1 VRLVTFRDSPHSTR
15 VGELH
20 RQQVHGVAAE
30 TMIEWLSGQGRVR
43 TGSVHAL
50 KDLHLLAPVPTP
62 PSVRDFFA
70 FEEHVAAG
78 WRRRGSD
85 IPEAWYEAPVFYFS
99 NPASIRG
106 PGDEVARPTNCQM
119 LDFELEIAAVIG
131 TENQIAGFTL
141 MNDWSARDLQAR
153 EMTVGLGPAKGK
165 DFATSLGPMLVT
177 PDQLPYEDGRLH
189 LEATVTVNGEEIT
202 RSDAAKQHF
211 TWPQIVEQA
220 VRDTVLR
227 PGDVLG
233 SGTLAR
239 GCLLEL
245 GPLEGDRWLEP
256 GDLVVLEAPGIG
268 TLANPVV

>member
-1 VRLVTFRDSPHSTR
+1 MRLVTFRDSPHSTR
-15 VGELH
+15 VGELDGG
-20 RQQVHGVAAE
+20 QVHGCAAE
-30 TMIEWLSGQGRVR
+30 TMIEWLSGEGHVR
-43 TGSVHAL
+43 TGSVHPL
-50 KDLHLLAPVPTP
+50 SDLHLLAPVPTP

-78 WRRRGSD
+78 LEAPRRRDPRGLVRRAGLLLLQPGRHLRPRRRG
-85 IPEAWYEAPVFYFS
+85 
-99 NPASIRG
+99 
-106 PGDEVARPTNCQM
+106 RPPHGCNM

-131 TENQIAGFTL
+131 PDNEIAGFTL
-141 MNDWSARDLQAR
+141 MNDWSARDLQIK

-177 PDQLPYEDGRLH
+177 PDELPYEDGRLH

-202 RSDAAKQHF
+202 RSDASKQHY

-220 VRDTVLR
+220 ARDTELK

-233 SGTLAR
+233 SGTLGK

-245 GPLEGDRWLEP
+245 GPLEGERWLEP
-256 GDLVVLEAPGIG
+256 GDLVALDAPGIG

>member
-1 VRLVTFRDSPHSTR
+1 MRLVTFRDSPHSTR
-15 VGELH
+15 VGELDGE
-20 RQQVHGVAAE
+20 QVHGCAAE
-30 TMIEWLSGQGRVR
+30 TMIEWLSGEGHVR
-43 TGSVHAL
+43 TGSVHPL
-50 KDLHLLAPVPTP
+50 SELHLLAPIPTP

-78 WRRRGSD
+78 WKLRGAE
-85 IPEAWYEAPVFYFS
+85 IPGAWYEAPVFYFS
-99 NPASIRG
+99 NPAGICG
-106 PGDEVARPTNCQM
+106 PGDEVARPTNCVM

-131 TENQIAGFTL
+131 TDNEIAGFTL
-141 MNDWSARDLQAR
+141 MNDWSARDLQIK

-177 PDQLPYEDGRLH
+177 PDELPYENGVLH
-189 LEATVTVNGEEIT
+189 LEGCVTVNGKEVA
-202 RSDAAKQHF
+202 RSDASKQHY

-220 VRDTVLR
+220 ARDTELR

-233 SGTLAR
+233 SGTLGK

-245 GPLEGDRWLEP
+245 GPLEGERWLEP
-256 GDLVVLEAPGIG
+256 GDVVALDAPGIG